1 VRHVALG
8 NLQGKGHSPE
18 GGHDKAT
25 GSTPN
30 RQERRTPVTWDQFG
44 SNVTE
49 PETARLLMAM
59 AMIKPPESDCSAGS
73 FATAATVPIS
83 MRPEWAMCVPT
94 GVATNPPI
102 ADRGPATAP

>member
-59 AMIKPPESDCSAGS
+59 AMI
-73 FATAATVPIS
+73 
-83 MRPEWAMCVPT
+83 
-94 GVATNPPI
+94 NPPNRI
-102 ADRGPATAP
+102 ARRVVLRPQPRYRSR